1 MDDSD
6 KTVGIESDERDYRFM
21 GEALEYLKTEPESEV
36 PVAAIIVCG
45 EQIVGR
51 GINRRGLDNDPT
63 AHAEIVA
70 LRDAAANLK
79 RWNLSDCELFVTLEP
94 CAMCAGAVV
103 YSRIK
108 RVVFGAYDVRFGACG
123 SAIDVA
129 RCSKLNHR
137 AEVIGGVRKD
147 ECLKPISDF
156 FKTKRAKNAAQ

>member
-1 MDDSD
+1 MEGN
-6 KTVGIESDERDYRFM
+6 TITEIDERDYRLM
-21 GEALEYLKTEPESEV
+21 GEVLELLKTEPESEV
-36 PVAAIIVCG
+36 PVAAIVFCG
-45 EQIVGR
+45 DEIVGR

-70 LRDAAANLK
+70 IREAAKKLG
-79 RWNLSDCELFVTLEP
+79 RWNLSDCELYVTLEP

-108 RVVFGAYDVRFGACG
+108 RVVFGAYDIRFGGCG

-129 RCSKLNHR
+129 RCDKLNHR
-137 AEVIGGVRKD
+137 AEVVGGVRKE

-156 FKTKRAKNAAQ
+156 FKTKRLKRD